1 MTLASEKLTNNQQ
14 TVLDLLEK
22 SKEPLKAYAILFD
35 IQKKGIKAPLQV
47 YRALDKLIE
56 IGKVHKIESKNS
68 YIACEHKNC
77 DSSTSTSFLIC
88 ETCDQVTELKKKNLS
103 EYFAKQSVQAN
114 FKYTKHNL
122 EIYGVCKDCKNLY
135 IIIYFSTNDS

>member
-1 MTLASEKLTNNQQ
+1 MALTSTKLTNNQQ

-114 FKYTKHNL
+114 FKYVKHNL
-122 EIYGVCKDCKNLY
+122 EIYGVCKDCKNKK
-135 IIIYFSTNDS
+135 

>member
-68 YIACEHKNC
+68 YIACNNTDC
-77 DSSTSTSFLIC
+77 SSKTSTSFLIC
-88 ETCDQVTELKKKNLS
+88 ELCDDVTELKKNNLS
-103 EYFAKQSVQAN
+103 IYFSKQSEKSN

-122 EIYGVCKDCKNLY
+122 EIYGACKDCKNK
-135 IIIYFSTNDS
+135 FK